1 MPRPS
6 TFSIVAHDPATPA
19 WGVAVASKFPA
30 VGAVVP
36 WARAGAGAVATQSEA
51 NTSFGPLGLQQMAEG
66 ESAERTVQAL
76 VADDPGR
83 AMRQVGMVDAAG
95 RPATFTGAG
104 CFDWAGGALG
114 DHYAVQGNI
123 LAGPEVVAHMAAA
136 FEAAKGELPARLL
149 AALLAGDRAG
159 GDRRGRQ
166 SAALLVVK
174 PAGGYGGHND
184 RWIDYRVD
192 DHPDPVPR
200 LAELLELHEL
210 YFGQSPP
217 ADRLRLEG
225 ATLIALQRIMR
236 ENGYYAGEANGQ
248 CDETTLAALRRF
260 VGNENFEERTDL
272 NARTIDRPV
281 FEFLQRRYPEG

>member
-1 MPRPS
+1 MPRLS
-6 TFSIVAHDPATPA
+6 TFSIVASHPATPA

-36 WARAGAGAVATQSEA
+36 WARVGAGAVATQSEA
-51 NTSFGPLGLQQMAEG
+51 NTSFGPAGLQRMANG
-66 ESAERTVQAL
+66 ESAERALQAL
-76 VADDPGR
+76 LADDPGR
-83 AMRQVGMVDAAG
+83 ALRQVGMVDAAG
-95 RPATFTGAG
+95 SAATFTGTG
-104 CFDWAGGALG
+104 CFDWAGGAVG
-114 DHYAVQGNI
+114 EHYAVQGNL

-136 FEAAKGELPARLL
+136 FEAAEGELPARLL

-200 LAELLELHEL
+200 LAELLQLHEL

-225 ATLIALQRIMR
+225 ATLIALQRIMQ
-236 ENGYYAGEANGQ
+236 ENGYAAGEADGQ
-248 CDETTLAALRRF
+248 CDEATLAALRRF
-260 VGNENFEERTDL
+260 VGNENFEERMDL
-272 NARTIDRPV
+272 KARTIDRPV
-281 FEFLQRRYPEG
+281 FEFLQRRYPVP

>member
-1 MPRPS
+1 MPRLS
-6 TFSIVAHDPATPA
+6 TFSIVAHDPAIPA

-51 NTSFGPLGLQQMAEG
+51 NPSYGPVGLERMADG
-66 ESAERTVQAL
+66 ESAQDVLQSV
-76 VADDPGR
+76 VAADPGR
-83 AMRQVGMVDAAG
+83 SMRQVGMLDASG
-95 RPATFTGAG
+95 RPATFTGEN
-104 CFDWAGGALG
+104 CFEWAGGRLG
-114 DHYAVQGNI
+114 RHSAVQGNI
-123 LAGPEVVAHMAAA
+123 LTGPAVVDRMADA
-136 FEAAKGELPARLL
+136 FEAATGDLPNRLL

-174 PAGGYGGHND
+174 PGGGYGGHND

-200 LAELLELHEL
+200 LAELLELHGL
-210 YFGQSPP
+210 YFGESE
-217 ADRLRLEG
+217 ASDRLPLEG
-225 ATLIALQRIMR
+225 PTLIALQEIMLR
-236 ENGYYAGEANGQ
+236 QGYFAGNADGR
-248 CDETTLAALRRF
+248 CDEATLSALRRF

-272 NARTIDRPV
+272 EARTIDRPV
-281 FEFLQRRYPEG
+281 FDFLLQRFPGS

>member
-1 MPRPS
+1 MLHPS

-51 NTSFGPLGLQQMAEG
+51 NTSFGPLGLQQMADG
-66 ESAERTVQAL
+66 ESAERTLQAL
-76 VADDPGR
+76 VAADPGR
-83 AMRQVGMVDAAG
+83 GMRQVGIIDAAG
-95 RPATFTGAG
+95 RPATYTGAD

-114 DHYAVQGNI
+114 KHCAVQGNI
-123 LAGPEVVAHMAAA
+123 LVGPEVVAHMAAA
-136 FEAAKGELPARLL
+136 FEAAKGELPNRLL

-174 PAGGYGGHND
+174 PSGGYGGHND

-192 DHPDPVPR
+192 DHPNPVPR

-210 YFGQSPP
+210 YFGRSSP
-217 ADRLRLEG
+217 AERLRLEG

-236 ENGYYAGEANGQ
+236 EGGYYTGEASGH
-248 CDETTLAALRRF
+248 CDEATLAALRRF

-272 NARTIDRPV
+272 DARTIDRPV
-281 FEFLQRRYPEG
+281 FEFLQRRDPVP